1 MRYKKAFKAKK
12 TDGYRV
18 AIAVRTDGH
27 ILTTTRHFESSK
39 AASKFIKDLKSG
51 KLLRLRKK
59 KLRYNRVQK
68 RIMLRKV
75 M

>member
-1 MRYKKAFKAKK
+1 MKYKKVFKAKK

-18 AIAVRTDGH
+18 AIAVRTDGRV
-27 ILTTTRHFESSK
+27 LTTTRHFESSK

-59 KLRYNRVQK
+59 KLPYGRMQK
-68 RIMLRKV
+68 RIMLKR
-75 M
+75 MM